1 MISEYTYVTMS
12 FLRTCLQVVLYSK
25 KLTRM
30 NTPAMLK
37 AQTNSLKWNVHK
49 NLLKYNLNVYATKL
63 FRLTTGSNQC

>member
-1 MISEYTYVTMS
+1 MISEYTYVTTS
-12 FLRTCLQVVLYSK
+12 FLRLFCILK